1 MLYLKSYNLFEQ
13 IKPPVK
19 SIQSDETRVKKPQNP
34 KLIPQKSIISY
45 GLEFEKVSKKLD
57 RIYKVVSAFDKK
69 GGYNPVDQ
77 KVDLEF
83 YSVLDVELT
92 KSIKYYEEWLKK
104 PDTIK
109 KLKNK
114 GSIDSIRSILLTIKI
129 LASTG
134 VIAGEKGSQAFV
146 TDNELNHI
154 FWCYLEELGKSS
166 SNDISSTLIH
176 EIGHLI
182 DFKLRRL
189 GEKSIYDKD
198 HKCKGVVRSKTNQTN
213 NRDDLWNNV
222 EYIETP
228 TEIYARL
235 QQLRKYI
242 GLNPIETP
250 QSFIDKFLKALKDKK
265 LYFNFETSPF
275 HTKKQDDPS
284 YVGDAI
290 PHQFLTVIDNK
301 TKLCFTPNSNP
312 DKNLFS
318 NQDTSWF
325 IDKLPKY
332 TPQTPINKLKTY
344 IDMNKHFV
352 SMLLINFAE
361 VKGGKLIIDIQRLCN
376 VNNELVKNKDSD
388 SIASKT
394 A

>member
-1 MLYLKSYNLFEQ
+1 MLHLKSYNLFEQ
-13 IKPPVK
+13 LKPPVK

-57 RIYKVVSAFDKK
+57 RIYKVVSVYDKK

-146 TDNELNHI
+146 TDNEFNHI

-198 HKCKGVVRSKTNQTN
+198 HKCKGVVRSKPNQTN

-265 LYFNFETSPF
+265 LYFNFETAPF

-325 IDKLPKY
+325 IDRLPKY

-388 SIASKT
+388 SVASKT